1 MNNMATYT
9 IQLRHVCDL
18 YTREVVE
25 SWFTDYDLTDY
36 LSLEQIKT
44 ITEKGVWSK
53 NKLAKKI
60 VDHYFMREIGL
71 ETPALFKHY
80 AKMKMQEIMEDYLPV
95 IYSNA
100 IKFDPLVNVD
110 FTESFERNIE
120 GESSSLG
127 KSNSETTSDGLAI
140 NNDTPQTNIKRQNLD
155 SGLYASSINQNDT
168 NVKDKTNTENTGNS
182 KQIENYIKRTKGNSG
197 VSATAQALIQQY
209 RNIIR
214 AADREIINELNS
226 LFMGIY

>member
-1 MNNMATYT
+1 MASYT
-9 IQLRHVCDL
+9 IELRKVCDL
-18 YTREVVE
+18 YDREVVE
-25 SWFTDYDLTDY
+25 NWFKDYNLEDY
-36 LSLEQIKT
+36 LTLDQI
-44 ITEKGVWSK
+44 EKIHNKGIWTKS
-53 NKLAKKI
+53 KLARKI
-60 VDHYFMREIGL
+60 VDHFYMREIGF
-71 ETPALFKHY
+71 ETPALFSHY
-80 AKMKMQEIMEDYLPV
+80 AKTTMREIMEDYLPV
-95 IYSNA
+95 IYSA
-100 IKFDPLVNVD
+100 SIEFDPLVNVD

-140 NNDTPQTNIKRQNLD
+140 NNDTPQTNIKRQNLE

-214 AADREIINELNS
+214 AIDREIINDLNS